1 MDLSDIL
8 HGWNRRR
15 IVARRLSKPAKY
27 TPFGFMMNAISEM
40 QDGRFEPLETALV
53 RTMLQRTDRFVNV
66 GANMGFYCLL
76 SAQAGVETMAL
87 EPVPSNVRFIVD
99 NMRANGWDTAVTLLP
114 VAAGAEP
121 GFVDIYGVGT
131 GSSVLKEWGSNPEST
146 RQTVSAVRLDDVIAS
161 PRTDE
166 RMFILMDIEGYET
179 FALKGSSALI
189 NAATKPVWLIEIVGE
204 GFEGTINPQAQDAF
218 DMMLA
223 AGYQAVC
230 VDETLAPAKGP
241 TPSATNFLFFDKA
254 LTLEDV
260 LGPEAERIAP
270 LVV

>member
-1 MDLSDIL
+1 
-8 HGWNRRR
+8 
-15 IVARRLSKPAKY
+15 
-27 TPFGFMMNAISEM
+27 
-40 QDGRFEPLETALV
+40 
-53 RTMLQRTDRFVNV
+53 
-66 GANMGFYCLL
+66 
-76 SAQAGVETMAL
+76 
-87 EPVPSNVRFIVD
+87 
-99 NMRANGWDTAVTLLP
+99 
-114 VAAGAEP
+114 
-121 GFVDIYGVGT
+121 
-131 GSSVLKEWGSNPEST
+131 
-146 RQTVSAVRLDDVIAS
+146 
-161 PRTDE
+161 
-166 RMFILMDIEGYET
+166 MFILMDIEGYET